1 MKILVINCG
10 SSSLKYQLMDMSDL
24 SVLCKGVIERIGM
37 TINGGEKNVS
47 VKVNGQ
53 KFEYDKEL
61 PTHTDAF
68 NEVKYIPVSYTHLTL
83 PTIA

>member
-53 KFEYDKEL
+53 KFEYDKEVHSVRERAQGDRL
-61 PTHTDAF
+61 YERD
-68 NEVKYIPVSYTHLTL
+68 
-83 PTIA
+83 

>member
-47 VKVNGQ
+47 VKVRSEERRVG
-53 KFEYDKEL
+53 KECTRSCL
-61 PTHTDAF
+61 PIRTL
-68 NEVKYIPVSYTHLTL
+68 LTK
-83 PTIA
+83 

>member
-1 MKILVINCG
+1 MNILVINCG

-47 VKVNGQ
+47 VKVNGRSLSTTRNC
-53 KFEYDKEL
+53 L
-61 PTHTDAF
+61 PIRTL
-68 NEVKYIPVSYTHLTL
+68 LTK
-83 PTIA
+83 